1 MLAYFLKINVAIAL
15 FYAFYRLFFYKD
27 TFFTWRRAALLCFFA
42 ISAVYPLLNIQTWIT
57 EQEPMVAMADLY
69 ADIVLPEF
77 TITPEQATSDWKTL
91 LLQTVGFAYWGMV
104 IVLAIRFFIQLAG
117 IIRLAFRCRKAKIGN
132 TNVHLLR
139 QASGPFSFFHWIF
152 IHPTSHTEDELSEI
166 LTHEQTHANQW
177 HSIDVLVSE
186 IVCIFCWFNPFAW
199 LMKREIRTNLE
210 YLADNRVLETGH
222 DSKAYQYH
230 LLGLSHHK
238 AAATI
243 YNSFNVLP
251 LKKRIKMMNKKRTRE
266 IGRTKYLMFLPLAAL
281 LMIISNI
288 EAVARTTKEMA
299 KDVIEAVEENLASNS
314 TTPEMEV
321 ATEAIPVE
329 TPISQQD
336 KDKLVTYK
344 GKVVDKDG
352 KPVEGAELLIDGSHK
367 LPQDQ
372 SFVTDKNGNFSF
384 MAFENA
390 HIGVIWNKNDKYMLK
405 GIRYD
410 QKERTNLK
418 IVMDDQ
424 WQNPPSNDP
433 NNPVFEVVEI
443 MPEFPDGGMSGLMQ
457 FLSKNIQY
465 PINAQKN
472 HTQGRVTVQFVVNKD
487 GSISEPK
494 IIRGVDPDLDGEA
507 IRVISLMPK
516 WKPGMQKGQPV
527 RVKYTVPVMFRLSD
541 DGQKEEYKPIPKI
554 DETVVV
560 GYASKQA
567 PTEEDPVFEVVEN
580 MPEFAGG
587 MGGLMQYLSKN
598 IKYPVEAQK
607 AGIQGRVIMQVI
619 IDKNGNVT
627 NPKVT
632 QPVDP
637 LLDTEAIRV
646 TASMPKWKPGTQRGM
661 PVNVKYTFLIFNST
675 IKSRMQITIYLCIF
689 TTSVGAISTFRLSTW
704 RTTLAANCRKA
715 RPVTVFSSSATGV
728 PLSPLSQMLCTIGIC
743 PNKGTF
749 ISSASFLAPSF
760 PKI

>member
-27 TFFTWRRAALLCFFA
+27 TFFTWRRAALLCFFT

-77 TITPEQATSDWKTL
+77 TITPEQATSDWKSL

-567 PTEEDPVFEVVEN
+567 PAEEDPVFEVVEN

-661 PVNVKYTFLIFNST
+661 PVNVKYTFPI
-675 IKSRMQITIYLCIF
+675 
-689 TTSVGAISTFRLSTW
+689 VFRL
-704 RTTLAANCRKA
+704 
-715 RPVTVFSSSATGV
+715 
-728 PLSPLSQMLCTIGIC
+728 Q
-743 PNKGTF
+743 
-749 ISSASFLAPSF
+749 
-760 PKI
+760 

>member
-314 TTPEMEV
+314 TTPETEV

-472 HTQGRVTVQFVVNKD
+472 HTQVRVTVQFVVNKD

-567 PTEEDPVFEVVEN
+567 PAEEDPVFEVVEN

-661 PVNVKYTFLIFNST
+661 PVNVKYTFPI
-675 IKSRMQITIYLCIF
+675 
-689 TTSVGAISTFRLSTW
+689 VFRL
-704 RTTLAANCRKA
+704 
-715 RPVTVFSSSATGV
+715 
-728 PLSPLSQMLCTIGIC
+728 Q
-743 PNKGTF
+743 
-749 ISSASFLAPSF
+749 
-760 PKI
+760 

>member
-117 IIRLAFRCRKAKIGN
+117 IIRLAFRCQKAKIGN

-352 KPVEGAELLIDGSHK
+352 KPVEGAELIIDGSHK

-541 DGQKEEYKPIPKI
+541 NGQKEEYKPIPKI

-567 PTEEDPVFEVVEN
+567 PAEEDPVFEVVEN

-661 PVNVKYTFLIFNST
+661 PVNVKYTFPI
-675 IKSRMQITIYLCIF
+675 
-689 TTSVGAISTFRLSTW
+689 VFRL
-704 RTTLAANCRKA
+704 
-715 RPVTVFSSSATGV
+715 
-728 PLSPLSQMLCTIGIC
+728 Q
-743 PNKGTF
+743 
-749 ISSASFLAPSF
+749 
-760 PKI
+760 

>member
-77 TITPEQATSDWKTL
+77 TITPEQATSDWKSL

-527 RVKYTVPVMFRLSD
+527 RVRYTVPVMFRLSD

-567 PTEEDPVFEVVEN
+567 PAEEDPVFEVVEN

-661 PVNVKYTFLIFNST
+661 PVNVKYTFPI
-675 IKSRMQITIYLCIF
+675 
-689 TTSVGAISTFRLSTW
+689 VFRL
-704 RTTLAANCRKA
+704 
-715 RPVTVFSSSATGV
+715 
-728 PLSPLSQMLCTIGIC
+728 Q
-743 PNKGTF
+743 
-749 ISSASFLAPSF
+749 
-760 PKI
+760 

>member
-1 MLAYFLKINVAIAL
+1 MLAYFLKINLAIAL

-117 IIRLAFRCRKAKIGN
+117 IIRLAFRCQKAKIGN

-541 DGQKEEYKPIPKI
+541 NGQKEEYKPIPKI

-567 PTEEDPVFEVVEN
+567 PAEEDPVFEVVEN

-661 PVNVKYTFLIFNST
+661 PVNVKYTFPI
-675 IKSRMQITIYLCIF
+675 
-689 TTSVGAISTFRLSTW
+689 VFRL
-704 RTTLAANCRKA
+704 
-715 RPVTVFSSSATGV
+715 
-728 PLSPLSQMLCTIGIC
+728 Q
-743 PNKGTF
+743 
-749 ISSASFLAPSF
+749 
-760 PKI
+760 

>member
-27 TFFTWRRAALLCFFA
+27 TYFTWRRAALLCFFA

-567 PTEEDPVFEVVEN
+567 PAEEDPVFEVVEN

-661 PVNVKYTFLIFNST
+661 PVNVKYTFPI
-675 IKSRMQITIYLCIF
+675 
-689 TTSVGAISTFRLSTW
+689 VFRL
-704 RTTLAANCRKA
+704 
-715 RPVTVFSSSATGV
+715 
-728 PLSPLSQMLCTIGIC
+728 Q
-743 PNKGTF
+743 
-749 ISSASFLAPSF
+749 
-760 PKI
+760 

>member
-314 TTPEMEV
+314 TTPETEV

-352 KPVEGAELLIDGSHK
+352 KPVEGAEILIDGSHK

-567 PTEEDPVFEVVEN
+567 PAEEDPVFEVVEN

-661 PVNVKYTFLIFNST
+661 PVNVKYTFPI
-675 IKSRMQITIYLCIF
+675 
-689 TTSVGAISTFRLSTW
+689 VFRL
-704 RTTLAANCRKA
+704 
-715 RPVTVFSSSATGV
+715 
-728 PLSPLSQMLCTIGIC
+728 Q
-743 PNKGTF
+743 
-749 ISSASFLAPSF
+749 
-760 PKI
+760 

>member
-15 FYAFYRLFFYKD
+15 FYAFYRLFFYKN

-661 PVNVKYTFLIFNST
+661 PVNVKYTFPI
-675 IKSRMQITIYLCIF
+675 
-689 TTSVGAISTFRLSTW
+689 VFRL
-704 RTTLAANCRKA
+704 
-715 RPVTVFSSSATGV
+715 
-728 PLSPLSQMLCTIGIC
+728 Q
-743 PNKGTF
+743 
-749 ISSASFLAPSF
+749 
-760 PKI
+760 

>member
-77 TITPEQATSDWKTL
+77 TITPEQATSDWKSL

-567 PTEEDPVFEVVEN
+567 PAEEDPVFEVVEN

-661 PVNVKYTFLIFNST
+661 PVNVNIHSLSYSDYNKT
-675 IKSRMQITIYLCIF
+675 I
-689 TTSVGAISTFRLSTW
+689 
-704 RTTLAANCRKA
+704 
-715 RPVTVFSSSATGV
+715 
-728 PLSPLSQMLCTIGIC
+728 
-743 PNKGTF
+743 
-749 ISSASFLAPSF
+749 SFQH
-760 PKI
+760 

>member
-77 TITPEQATSDWKTL
+77 TIIPEQATSDWKSL

-567 PTEEDPVFEVVEN
+567 PAEEDPVFEVVEN

-661 PVNVKYTFLIFNST
+661 PVNVKYTFPI
-675 IKSRMQITIYLCIF
+675 
-689 TTSVGAISTFRLSTW
+689 VFRL
-704 RTTLAANCRKA
+704 
-715 RPVTVFSSSATGV
+715 
-728 PLSPLSQMLCTIGIC
+728 Q
-743 PNKGTF
+743 
-749 ISSASFLAPSF
+749 
-760 PKI
+760 

>member
-117 IIRLAFRCRKAKIGN
+117 IIRLAFRCQKAKIGN

-299 KDVIEAVEENLASNS
+299 KDVIVEENLASNS

-541 DGQKEEYKPIPKI
+541 NGQKEEYKPIPKI

-567 PTEEDPVFEVVEN
+567 PAEEDPVFEVVEN

-661 PVNVKYTFLIFNST
+661 PVNVKYTFPI
-675 IKSRMQITIYLCIF
+675 
-689 TTSVGAISTFRLSTW
+689 VFRL
-704 RTTLAANCRKA
+704 
-715 RPVTVFSSSATGV
+715 
-728 PLSPLSQMLCTIGIC
+728 Q
-743 PNKGTF
+743 
-749 ISSASFLAPSF
+749 
-760 PKI
+760 

>member
-132 TNVHLLR
+132 TYVHLLR

-222 DSKAYQYH
+222 DSKSYQYH

-367 LPQDQ
+367 LPQNQ

-567 PTEEDPVFEVVEN
+567 PAEEDPVFEVVEN

-661 PVNVKYTFLIFNST
+661 PVNVKYTFPI
-675 IKSRMQITIYLCIF
+675 
-689 TTSVGAISTFRLSTW
+689 VFRL
-704 RTTLAANCRKA
+704 
-715 RPVTVFSSSATGV
+715 
-728 PLSPLSQMLCTIGIC
+728 Q
-743 PNKGTF
+743 
-749 ISSASFLAPSF
+749 
-760 PKI
+760 

>member
-15 FYAFYRLFFYKD
+15 FYAFFRLFFYKD

-299 KDVIEAVEENLASNS
+299 KDGIEAVEENLASNS

-661 PVNVKYTFLIFNST
+661 PVNVKYTFPI
-675 IKSRMQITIYLCIF
+675 
-689 TTSVGAISTFRLSTW
+689 VFRL
-704 RTTLAANCRKA
+704 
-715 RPVTVFSSSATGV
+715 
-728 PLSPLSQMLCTIGIC
+728 Q
-743 PNKGTF
+743 
-749 ISSASFLAPSF
+749 
-760 PKI
+760 

>member
-632 QPVDP
+632 QPVAP

-661 PVNVKYTFLIFNST
+661 PVNVKYTFPI
-675 IKSRMQITIYLCIF
+675 
-689 TTSVGAISTFRLSTW
+689 VFRL
-704 RTTLAANCRKA
+704 
-715 RPVTVFSSSATGV
+715 
-728 PLSPLSQMLCTIGIC
+728 Q
-743 PNKGTF
+743 
-749 ISSASFLAPSF
+749 
-760 PKI
+760 

>member
-1 MLAYFLKINVAIAL
+1 MCI
-15 FYAFYRLFFYKD
+15 RD
-27 TFFTWRRAALLCFFA
+27 
-42 ISAVYPLLNIQTWIT
+42 S
-57 EQEPMVAMADLY
+57 
-69 ADIVLPEF
+69 
-77 TITPEQATSDWKTL
+77 
-91 LLQTVGFAYWGMV
+91 
-104 IVLAIRFFIQLAG
+104 VLAIRFFIQLAG
-117 IIRLAFRCRKAKIGN
+117 IIRLAFRCQKAKIGN

-541 DGQKEEYKPIPKI
+541 NGQKEEYKPIPKI

-567 PTEEDPVFEVVEN
+567 PAEEDPVFEVVEN

-661 PVNVKYTFLIFNST
+661 PVNVKYTFPI
-675 IKSRMQITIYLCIF
+675 
-689 TTSVGAISTFRLSTW
+689 VFRL
-704 RTTLAANCRKA
+704 
-715 RPVTVFSSSATGV
+715 
-728 PLSPLSQMLCTIGIC
+728 Q
-743 PNKGTF
+743 
-749 ISSASFLAPSF
+749 
-760 PKI
+760 

>member
-1 MLAYFLKINVAIAL
+1 
-15 FYAFYRLFFYKD
+15 
-27 TFFTWRRAALLCFFA
+27 
-42 ISAVYPLLNIQTWIT
+42 
-57 EQEPMVAMADLY
+57 
-69 ADIVLPEF
+69 
-77 TITPEQATSDWKTL
+77 
-91 LLQTVGFAYWGMV
+91 MV

-117 IIRLAFRCRKAKIGN
+117 IIRLAFRCQKAKIGN

-541 DGQKEEYKPIPKI
+541 NGQKEEYKPIPKI

-567 PTEEDPVFEVVEN
+567 PAEEDPVFEVVEN

-661 PVNVKYTFLIFNST
+661 PVNVKYTFPI
-675 IKSRMQITIYLCIF
+675 
-689 TTSVGAISTFRLSTW
+689 VFRL
-704 RTTLAANCRKA
+704 
-715 RPVTVFSSSATGV
+715 
-728 PLSPLSQMLCTIGIC
+728 Q
-743 PNKGTF
+743 
-749 ISSASFLAPSF
+749 
-760 PKI
+760 

>member
-77 TITPEQATSDWKTL
+77 TITPEQAIYDWKTL
-91 LLQTVGFAYWGMV
+91 LLQAVGFAYWGMV

-367 LPQDQ
+367 LPQNQ

-567 PTEEDPVFEVVEN
+567 PAEEDPVFEVVEN

-661 PVNVKYTFLIFNST
+661 PVNVKYTFPI
-675 IKSRMQITIYLCIF
+675 
-689 TTSVGAISTFRLSTW
+689 VFRL
-704 RTTLAANCRKA
+704 
-715 RPVTVFSSSATGV
+715 
-728 PLSPLSQMLCTIGIC
+728 Q
-743 PNKGTF
+743 
-749 ISSASFLAPSF
+749 
-760 PKI
+760 

>member
-77 TITPEQATSDWKTL
+77 TITPEQATSDWKSL

-243 YNSFNVLP
+243 YNSFNVLRS
-251 LKKRIKMMNKKRTRE
+251 KKRIKMMNKKRTRE

-567 PTEEDPVFEVVEN
+567 PAEEDPVFEVVEN

-661 PVNVKYTFLIFNST
+661 PVNVKYTFPI
-675 IKSRMQITIYLCIF
+675 
-689 TTSVGAISTFRLSTW
+689 VFRL
-704 RTTLAANCRKA
+704 
-715 RPVTVFSSSATGV
+715 
-728 PLSPLSQMLCTIGIC
+728 Q
-743 PNKGTF
+743 
-749 ISSASFLAPSF
+749 
-760 PKI
+760 

>member
-42 ISAVYPLLNIQTWIT
+42 ISAVYPLLNIQTWLT

-77 TITPEQATSDWKTL
+77 TITPEMATSVWKTL

-117 IIRLAFRCRKAKIGN
+117 IIRLAFRCQKAKIGN

-541 DGQKEEYKPIPKI
+541 NGQKEEYKPIPKI

-567 PTEEDPVFEVVEN
+567 PAEEDPVFEVVEN

-661 PVNVKYTFLIFNST
+661 PVNVKYTFPI
-675 IKSRMQITIYLCIF
+675 
-689 TTSVGAISTFRLSTW
+689 VFRL
-704 RTTLAANCRKA
+704 
-715 RPVTVFSSSATGV
+715 
-728 PLSPLSQMLCTIGIC
+728 Q
-743 PNKGTF
+743 
-749 ISSASFLAPSF
+749 
-760 PKI
+760 

>member
-77 TITPEQATSDWKTL
+77 TITPEQATSDWKSL

-567 PTEEDPVFEVVEN
+567 PAEEDPVFEVVEN

-607 AGIQGRVIMQVI
+607 AGIQGGVIMQVI

-661 PVNVKYTFLIFNST
+661 PVNVKYTFPI
-675 IKSRMQITIYLCIF
+675 
-689 TTSVGAISTFRLSTW
+689 VFRL
-704 RTTLAANCRKA
+704 
-715 RPVTVFSSSATGV
+715 
-728 PLSPLSQMLCTIGIC
+728 Q
-743 PNKGTF
+743 
-749 ISSASFLAPSF
+749 
-760 PKI
+760 